1 MKETFSLN
9 SNFSLSDKNEDGIKE
24 IEGFAIHGGE
34 DFIVNGLFEVPASE
48 MKNCAK
54 TLKGAK
60 LMKDHDHEH
69 VDSIIGRV
77 NQTEEAFDEKANMD
91 GVYYKASLVYDD
103 TNLGNKIDAGLID
116 ATSIGFEFEPECSIC
131 GNPYF
136 SDECEH
142 FVWWD
147 DMHLVCRD
155 MSCFEL
161 SLVPFGADSNA
172 NVTSSTCTSMCGLD
186 VDNIDKIKEKLS
198 KQKEEFIMSKQDNN
212 VQKLQDENLELSQ
225 QIKDLEAKL
234 SQKEEEYKSQVED
247 LTLAHQEEILN
258 LTQERDALKAQY
270 DELSE
275 EVAGFRAEAEAKAEQ
290 ELAEKK
296 AELTELATELHIEH
310 TIEDIDDMD
319 AAFIDR
325 QIEQMKTIS
334 ENLAKEADPKPGK
347 FNSEQKQPH
356 IKDSKERKQFASI
369 GNFFHSKP
377 SKGD

>member
-9 SNFSLSDKNEDGIKE
+9 SNFSLNENEDGIKE
-24 IEGFAIHGGE
+24 IEGFAIHGGD

-60 LMKDHDHEH
+60 LMKDHDHDH

-91 GVYYKASLVYDD
+91 GVHYKASLVYDD
-103 TNLGNKIDAGLID
+103 TNLGDKIDAGLID

-161 SLVPFGADSNA
+161 SLVTFGADNNA
-172 NVTSSTCTSMCGLD
+172 NVASSACTTMCGLD
-186 VDNIDKIKEKLS
+186 ANNIDKVKEKLS

-247 LTLAHQEEILN
+247 LT
-258 LTQERDALKAQY
+258 QERDALKAQY

-296 AELTELATELHIEH
+296 AELTELAKELHIEH
-310 TIEDIDDMD
+310 TIEDIDEMD
-319 AAFIDR
+319 AAFIER
-325 QIEQMKTIS
+325 QIEQMKSIS
-334 ENLAKEADPKPGK
+334 ENLKQEAESKPGK

-356 IKDSKERKQFASI
+356 NNDSKERKQFASI

>member
-9 SNFSLSDKNEDGIKE
+9 SNFSLTKNEDGIKE
-24 IEGFAIHGGE
+24 IEGFAIHGGD

-60 LMKDHDHEH
+60 LMKDHDHQH

-77 NQTEEAFDEKANMD
+77 NETQEAFDDNANMD
-91 GVYYKASLVYDD
+91 GVKYKASLVYDD
-103 TNLGNKIDAGLID
+103 TNLGKKIDAGLID

-142 FVWWD
+142 VVFWD

-155 MSCFEL
+155 MSCIEL
-161 SLVPFGADSNA
+161 SLVSFGADPNA
-172 NVTSSTCTSMCGLD
+172 TVTSTVCG
-186 VDNIDKIKEKLS
+186 IDATNTEKIKEKLS
-198 KQKEEFIMSKQDNN
+198 QQKEEFIMSKQDNN

-234 SQKEEEYKSQVED
+234 SQKEDEYKSQVED

-258 LTQERDALKAQY
+258 LTQEKDALKAQY

-275 EVAGFRAEAEAKAEQ
+275 EVATFRAEAEAKAEQ
-290 ELAEKK
+290 ELAEKR
-296 AELTELATELHIEH
+296 EQLTELAKELHIEH
-310 TIEDIDDMD
+310 TIEDIDEMD

-325 QIEQMKTIS
+325 QIEQMQSI
-334 ENLAKEADPKPGK
+334 KEQFAQEEGDKPGK
-347 FNSEQKQPH
+347 FNATQKQPH
-356 IKDSKERKQFASI
+356 ANDVKERKQFASI
-369 GNFFHSKP
+369 GNFFHNKP
-377 SKGD
+377 QKGD